1 MICFLLSHNFTYYSE
16 ISKNEDLLKEY
27 QLYKK
32 FLDSLTPTEWKEEKR
47 NEKYGDKE
55 PEKPA
60 ADDDKQSV
68 ASSSKRKGR

>member
-1 MICFLLSHNFTYYSE
+1 MTFFIFFVHSE

-47 NEKYGDKE
+47 KE
-55 PEKPA
+55 RGEQPEQAKE
-60 ADDDKQSV
+60 ADRQSV
-68 ASSSKRKGR
+68 ASSKKSKG